1 MEIRRIVTYTLDK
14 DIIDHIRIQ
23 SRSLNISHSRFVAQ
37 SILMGLEMM
46 MEGYEENNQQP
57 IVGVVRKR
65 PHTIPITLSLPIEV
79 ADALNGFS
87 HILNVKKSHLVR
99 CCIRNRELDEAEP
112 FTQLVND
119 FLVSIGQPK
128 LLDSYPPNN

>member
-1 MEIRRIVTYTLDK
+1 MEIRKVTYTLDK
-14 DIIDHIRIQ
+14 EIIDHIKFR
-23 SRSLNISHSRFVAQ
+23 SRSLNITHSEFVAK

-46 MEGYEENNQQP
+46 MEGYNENNQQP

-99 CCIRNRELDEAEP
+99 CCIRNREIIETAPLA
-112 FTQLVND
+112 QIVNE
-119 FLVSIGQPK
+119 FLASIRQPK
-128 LLDSYPPNN
+128 L

>member
-1 MEIRRIVTYTLDK
+1 MEIRKVTYTLDK
-14 DIIDHIRIQ
+14 EIIDHIKFRSQ
-23 SRSLNISHSRFVAQ
+23 SLNITHSEYVAK

-46 MEGYEENNQQP
+46 MEGYDENNQQP

-99 CCIRNRELDEAEP
+99 CCIRNREIIETAPLA
-112 FTQLVND
+112 QIVNE
-119 FLVSIGQPK
+119 FLASIGQPK
-128 LLDSYPPNN
+128 L

>member
-1 MEIRRIVTYTLDK
+1 MEIRKVTYTLDK
-14 DIIDHIRIQ
+14 EIIDHIKFR
-23 SRSLNISHSRFVAQ
+23 SRSLNITHSEFVAK

-46 MEGYEENNQQP
+46 MDGYDENNQEP
-57 IVGVVRKR
+57 IVGVVRNR

-99 CCIRNRELDEAEP
+99 CCIRNREIVEAAP
-112 FTQLVND
+112 LTQIVNE
-119 FLVSIGQPK
+119 FMASIGQPK
-128 LLDSYPPNN
+128 P

>member
-1 MEIRRIVTYTLDK
+1 
-14 DIIDHIRIQ
+14 
-23 SRSLNISHSRFVAQ
+23 
-37 SILMGLEMM
+37 
-46 MEGYEENNQQP
+46 MEGYDENNQQS

-99 CCIRNRELDEAEP
+99 CCIRNREMMEAEP

-128 LLDSYPPNN
+128 LLDSYPPNS

>member
-1 MEIRRIVTYTLDK
+1 MEIRRKVTYTLDR

-23 SRSLNISHSRFVAQ
+23 SRSLNISHSGYVAQ

-46 MEGYEENNQQP
+46 MEGYDENNQQP
-57 IVGVVRKR
+57 IIGVVRKR
-65 PHTIPITLSLPIEV
+65 PHTIPITLTLPIEV

-99 CCIRNRELDEAEP
+99 CCIRNREIEDEEP
-112 FTQLVND
+112 FFRLVRE
-119 FLVSIGQPK
+119 FMASLREP
-128 LLDSYPPNN
+128 

>member
-1 MEIRRIVTYTLDK
+1 MEIRRKVTYTLDK

-23 SRSLNISHSRFVAQ
+23 SRSLNISHSGFVAQ
-37 SILMGLEMM
+37 SILMGLGMM
-46 MEGYEENNQQP
+46 MEGYDENNQQP

-99 CCIRNRELDEAEP
+99 CCIRNREISETDS
-112 FTQLVND
+112 FTQLVNE
-119 FLVSIGQPK
+119 FSASMCI
-128 LLDSYPPNN
+128 